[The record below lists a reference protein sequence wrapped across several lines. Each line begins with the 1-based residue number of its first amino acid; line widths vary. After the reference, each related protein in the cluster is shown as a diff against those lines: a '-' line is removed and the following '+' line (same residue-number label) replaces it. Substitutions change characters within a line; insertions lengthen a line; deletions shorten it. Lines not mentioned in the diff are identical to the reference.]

1 MKRKINMLLIMIFM
15 MVFSRAS
22 IALVKCKN
30 TFGNTYN
37 ANIRLDAEL
46 FSGNDAPVGTV
57 LYSLLANSENYKIGL
72 TCETNEKWVIDVHYR
87 FLTNPNNSPIMINGK
102 PVYETNV
109 KGVGVAIREASGN
122 NYITWE
128 SPFNKPFETQGSS
141 SDRYTSHWRLPKI
154 YYEFIKTG
162 TISGSTTLQMHTV
175 PEVVI
180 TAIATTGY
188 SGLPI
193 DMLHIKVTGNF
204 HIHSSTCKI
213 TNTNSTV
220 LLGEH
225 AINNDLKGINST
237 TPWVNASIELSDCPE
252 FYGYYSEN
260 QISIDGNKPTGGTVT
275 SNKIRVDIT
284 AHSGFIDKSKGI
296 FSIDNSDPQSASG
309 VGIQLGGM
317 SGATIQPLNLEVG
330 YEYPLPN
337 NASKVINIPLFAR
350 YYQVT
355 NKITP
360 GTANGVITYT
370 INYQ

>member
-15 MVFSRAS
+15 MIFSRAS
-22 IALVKCKN
+22 IALVKCEN
-30 TFGNTYN
+30 TKGHTYK
-37 ANIRLDAEL
+37 ANIAIGADI
-46 FSGNDAPVGTV
+46 FSGNEIPVGTI
-57 LYSLLANSENYKIGL
+57 LYSLLANTETYRIEL
-72 TCETNEKWVIDVHYR
+72 TCATNEKWVIDVHYR
-87 FLTNPNNSPIMINGK
+87 FLEQPKNSPIMINGK

-109 KGVGVAIREASGN
+109 KGVGVAVREASGN

-141 SDRYTSHWRLPKI
+141 TDGSTSHWRHPKI

-162 TISGSTTLQMHTV
+162 PISGSTTLNMNSV
-175 PEVVI
+175 PDVAI
-180 TAIATTGY
+180 TAIDTPGY

-193 DMLHIKVTGNF
+193 DMLHLKVTGNF

-225 AINNDLKGINST
+225 AVNNELKGIDST
-237 TPWVNASIELSDCPE
+237 TPWVNASIELSDCPQ
-252 FYGYYSEN
+252 FFGYYSED
-260 QISIDGNKPTGGTVT
+260 QISTDGNKPTEGAVT

-284 AHSGFIDKSKGI
+284 AHSGFIDESKGI